1 MPVTRRQ
8 VMNELK
14 LELTNDSDVAD
25 DVADVG
31 DQVVFHWRSL
41 ARAELDA
48 GYATGEYENS
58 IHRVSTRGRRAKGSV
73 NAAGKKIGG
82 QFMWHT
88 KVVTY
93 DEKAHFIEYGT
104 KADDAPN
111 WPKPPKNKGHW
122 EDLDGGFHWYWK
134 TPTRAYNLA
143 GQTELDFS

>member
-1 MPVTRRQ
+1 MPVNRVQ
-8 VMNELK
+8 LMNELELK
-14 LELTNDSDVAD
+14 LLNSAEIAD

-31 DQVVFHWRSL
+31 DQVEFHWKGL
-41 ARAELDA
+41 ARLELDA
-48 GYATGEYENS
+48 GYATGEYERS

-88 KVVTY
+88 KVVTH

-104 KADDAPN
+104 EPDDAPL
-111 WPKPPKNKGHW
+111 WPLPPKNKGHW
-122 EDLDGGFHWYWK
+122 YDTEGVYHWYWK

>member
-1 MPVTRRQ
+1 MPVTRTQ
-8 VMNELK
+8 VMNALTLK
-14 LELTNDSDVAD
+14 LTDDPDVAD

-31 DQVVFHWRSL
+31 DQVAWHWKSL

-48 GYATGEYENS
+48 GYATGEYERS

-73 NAAGKKIGG
+73 NSAGKKIGG

-93 DEKAHFIEYGT
+93 DKKAHFIEYGT

-111 WPKPPKNKGHW
+111 YPKPPNAGGHW
-122 EDLDGGFHWYWK
+122 TDLDGEVHFWWN
-134 TPTRAYNLA
+134 TPTRAYALA
-143 GQTELDFS
+143 AQTELDFS

>member
-1 MPVTRRQ
+1 MAVRRIQ
-8 VMNELK
+8 LMDELTLK
-14 LELTNDSDVAD
+14 LINDGEIAD

-31 DQVVFHWRSL
+31 DQVEYHWKSL
-41 ARAELDA
+41 ANIELNA
-48 GYATGEYENS
+48 GYATGDYENS

-88 KVVTY
+88 KVVTHSPI
-93 DEKAHFIEYGT
+93 AHFIEYGT
-104 KADDAPN
+104 RPDDAPN
-111 WPKPPKNKGHW
+111 YPKPPNNGGHW
-122 EDLDGGFHWYWK
+122 IDLEGEKHFWWN